1 MSLSIKKEFYSNLTM
16 KSITDAYYKQKTRV
30 WEDFGLQNLGQYND
44 LYVQSDTML
53 LADAF
58 ENSRNKC

>member
-1 MSLSIKKEFYSNLTM
+1 M

>member
-1 MSLSIKKEFYSNLTM
+1 M
-16 KSITDAYYKQKTRV
+16 KSITDAYYKQTRRV